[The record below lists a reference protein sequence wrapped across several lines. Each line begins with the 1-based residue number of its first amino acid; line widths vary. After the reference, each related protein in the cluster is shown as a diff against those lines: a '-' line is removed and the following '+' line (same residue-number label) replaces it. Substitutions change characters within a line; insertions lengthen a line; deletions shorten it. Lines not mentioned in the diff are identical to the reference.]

1 MAKTELN
8 SALRGISGAIDNWV
22 YRNLGDRIVICRRGV
37 NTAAPTDA
45 QLAVRERF
53 RLAADYG
60 RTAKQD
66 PALRAVYEA
75 VAKAK
80 GTSVL
85 IAMMTDYLNPPDVNS
100 VDLSSYTGRVGDPI
114 RIRASK
120 EAGVMAVN
128 VAIRASDLTVLEEGA
143 AVLQNGTWIYTAATA
158 VPASSAVTITATAV
172 DRPGNTGTK
181 TVTFG

>member
-22 YRNLGDRIVICRRGV
+22 YRNLGDRIVICRRSV
-37 NTAAPTDA
+37 STATPTDA

-60 RTAKQD
+60 RAAKQD
-66 PALRAVYEA
+66 PQLLPIYEA

-100 VDLSSYTGRVGDPI
+100 VDLSSYTGRVGDVI

-120 EAGVMAVN
+120 DAGVLAVN
-128 VAIRASDLTVLEEGA
+128 VAIRAADLSVLEEGSA
-143 AVLQNGTWIYTAATA
+143 ILQNGTWIYTATSAI
-158 VPASSAVTITATAV
+158 PSSPAVTITATAV

-181 TVTFG
+181 TATFG